1 MNTNTEIYSLI
12 LHDAPYVI
20 AAYAILW
27 VALIVYVTLVLRRI
41 MRLEKEVAVVED
53 AVTRRERQA
62 SSLAPRVS
70 VTGRHLDRG

>member
-27 VALIVYVTLVLRRI
+27 AALIVYVTIVLRRI
-41 MRLEKEVAVVED
+41 MRLEKEVTVVED
-53 AVTRRERQA
+53 AVERREKQA
-62 SSLAPRVS
+62 S
-70 VTGRHLDRG
+70 